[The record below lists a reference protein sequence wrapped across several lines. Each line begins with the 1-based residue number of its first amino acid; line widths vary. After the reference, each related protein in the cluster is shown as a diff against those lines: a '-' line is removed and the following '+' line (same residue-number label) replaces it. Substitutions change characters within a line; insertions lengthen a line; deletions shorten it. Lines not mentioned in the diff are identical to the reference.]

1 MMASNSMS
9 NAAPVSSDRR
19 ASRAPATWS
28 KVSGS
33 RVSEQVVAQVRDAVF
48 GGMRPGDWLGTES
61 DLAAKLGV
69 SRLTMRDAVRTL
81 EAQGM
86 VEVKVG
92 AAGGLRVAQAS
103 PAHLAEALAVQTNLL
118 GVSRDQINEALG
130 CLEPQI
136 ASLAALRRSEE
147 QLEELRGIL
156 ELHHSWYSDLMR
168 FQQATSDF
176 HLAVARASGNGALYV
191 ALRAMRMTEERLF
204 SPFEDLPNAAAR
216 ITTHHQQVFEAIAAR
231 DQHEAEEAM
240 RSHHSSMRSR
250 DGRRSRGAGRA
261 RKPNGRAAARG

>member
-1 MMASNSMS
+1 MASSS
-9 NAAPVSSDRR
+9 ISDAAAVSSDRR
-19 ASRAPATWS
+19 GSRVPATWS

-61 DLAAKLGV
+61 ELAAKLGV

-118 GVSRDQINEALG
+118 GVSWDQIIEALG

-136 ASLAALRRSEE
+136 ASLAALRRSDE

-156 ELHHSWYSDLMR
+156 EEHHSWYSDLMG
-168 FQQATSDF
+168 FHQATSDF

-204 SPFEDLPNAAAR
+204 SPFEDLPNSAAR
-216 ITTHHQQVFEAIAAR
+216 ITAQHQQILDAIAAH
-231 DQHEAEEAM
+231 DQEGAEEAM
-240 RSHHSSMRSR
+240 RSHHSSVRTA
-250 DGRRSRGAGRA
+250 DGRRSRAVASRA
-261 RKPNGRAAARG
+261 RRSNGRAAARG